1 MEKKMSKKKWRHR
14 AKQTNTQ
21 KIFFFLFCN
30 VICYGERKLT
40 TVGTESNDNNNN
52 KHFLSTFIVI
62 TGEEK
67 IVCSFFI
74 IIVLQFFF
82 IYLFFSPFNKSR
94 ILSFVIT
101 LIFETPSS
109 IMAQHHLEK
118 SASVKL
124 AVGKI
129 SKHNSLQIVSG
140 TTIRGKSKRRKLK

>member
-1 MEKKMSKKKWRHR
+1 MNMEKKKCRKKWRHR

-21 KIFFFLFCN
+21 KIFCFFLFCN

-40 TVGTESNDNNNN
+40 TVGSESNDNNNN

-67 IVCSFFI
+67 IVCSFFYI
-74 IIVLQFFF
+74 IIIALLFF
-82 IYLFFSPFNKSR
+82 YLFICFSPFNKSR

-109 IMAQHHLEK
+109 IMA
-118 SASVKL
+118 
-124 AVGKI
+124 
-129 SKHNSLQIVSG
+129 
-140 TTIRGKSKRRKLK
+140 